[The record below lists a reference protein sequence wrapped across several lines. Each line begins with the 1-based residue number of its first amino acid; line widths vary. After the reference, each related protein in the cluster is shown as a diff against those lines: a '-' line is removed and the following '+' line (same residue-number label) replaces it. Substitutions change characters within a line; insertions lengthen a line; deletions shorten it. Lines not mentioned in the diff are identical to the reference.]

1 MRIEPTV
8 PNDDDV
14 VKQKPDIA
22 PHESS
27 NTSGTAS
34 YTSNLGSRQGVPG
47 VDRVAGLTDA
57 QLPFFKVANKQVYAY
72 GTYDVTETP
81 KGVKLTASAK
91 RLPEPNQIA
100 SQYRSLD
107 TDIALTEG
115 SGKFTVSYNGSTLNI
130 YPAEESAKVL
140 LQEGDATHNEELA
153 AKALFTSFNKMGLV
167 LDDLDG
173 VYIHTDAT
181 ESEAK
186 A

>member
-1 MRIEPTV
+1 M
-8 PNDDDV
+8 
-14 VKQKPDIA
+14 KPKIDYRNPA
-22 PHESS
+22 
-27 NTSGTAS
+27 
-34 YTSNLGSRQGVPG
+34 NLDGNGQYGFGQGNRGGVPG
-47 VDRVAGLTDA
+47 VERVAGLTDA